1 MYLFHGAAGVC
12 TQLQPPS
19 QHPGDKG
26 FESLSVSFS
35 TGIKANR
42 SNNAGGGV
50 FVAEEDTLKRLPRG
64 SAGQSSHLLHHGW
77 QKKFESPRLENS
89 RSQMGESVGGGA
101 EGKDRG
107 CQKSSGPAV
116 SYSKPLCRVAIFFF
130 PSRSPL
136 RGFSIL
142 LPLSVYVPIS
152 SFHSFFKILFCD
164 VSFGALLSFRR
175 RGPFIL

>member
-1 MYLFHGAAGVC
+1 MPPLHWRTSLAFVYLFPGAAGVC

-26 FESLSVSFS
+26 FESLFVSFS

-50 FVAEEDTLKRLPRG
+50 FMAEEDTLKRLPRG

-77 QKKFESPRLENS
+77 QKKFESPRLEKS
-89 RSQMGESVGGGA
+89 LSQMGEGVRGGGGV

-116 SYSKPLCRVAIFFF
+116 SYSKPLCRVAIFFLSLPF
-130 PSRSPL
+130 SFEGIFYSAPSL
-136 RGFSIL
+136 RLCPRFFFS
-142 LPLSVYVPIS
+142 
-152 SFHSFFKILFCD
+152 FLF
-164 VSFGALLSFRR
+164 
-175 RGPFIL
+175 